1 MKKFEEYDRI
11 NKINKIWHISIPHH
25 GNYARGVKMYYYLKG
40 ELAYREGNICVID
53 CCGVGYK
60 LTVSMITADAML
72 SKLGKEVKLF
82 THLTVREDGIEL
94 FGFGSCEE
102 RECFH
107 KLIAVSGIGPK
118 VALSILSTH
127 TPDKLA
133 FAIASEDV
141 ALIAKTPGIG
151 KKTASRIILELKDKL
166 TVDSN
171 TSDFSS
177 DSVSAQIL
185 STKNTNISEAIEA
198 LMVLGY
204 DKATITAA
212 LKGTDPKLDAA
223 SIIKAAL
230 KKLSR

>member
-1 MKKFEEYDRI
+1 
-11 NKINKIWHISIPHH
+11 
-25 GNYARGVKMYYYLKG
+25 MYYYLKG

-53 CCGVGYK
+53 CGGVGYK

-72 SKLGKEVKLF
+72 TKLGKQVQLY
-82 THLTVREDGIEL
+82 THLAVREDGIEL

-102 RECFH
+102 RECFN
-107 KLIAVSGIGPK
+107 KLISVSGIGPK

-166 TVDSN
+166 TVD
-171 TSDFSS
+171 TKELLSDYSI
-177 DSVSAQIL
+177 SAPIL
-185 STKNTNISEAIEA
+185 SSKNTNLSEAMEA

-212 LKGTDPKLDAA
+212 LKGIDPAMDSA

>member
-1 MKKFEEYDRI
+1 
-11 NKINKIWHISIPHH
+11 
-25 GNYARGVKMYYYLKG
+25 MYYYLKG

-53 CCGVGYK
+53 CGGVGYK

-72 SKLGKEVKLF
+72 SKLGKQVKLY
-82 THLTVREDGIEL
+82 THLAVREDGIEL

-107 KLIAVSGIGPK
+107 KLIGVSGIGPK
-118 VALSILSTH
+118 VALNILSTH

-151 KKTASRIILELKDKL
+151 KKTASRIILELRDKL
-166 TVDSN
+166 TIEASDDTFVGSG
-171 TSDFSS
+171 TS
-177 DSVSAQIL
+177 APIL
-185 STKNTNISEAIEA
+185 SPKNTNLSEAMEA

-204 DKATITAA
+204 DKATITGA
-212 LKGTDPKLDAA
+212 LKGIDPSMDAA
-223 SIIKAAL
+223 NIIKAAL

>member
-1 MKKFEEYDRI
+1 
-11 NKINKIWHISIPHH
+11 
-25 GNYARGVKMYYYLKG
+25 MYYYLKG
-40 ELAYREGNICVID
+40 ELAYREGNVCVID
-53 CCGVGYK
+53 CGGVGYK

-72 SKLGKEVKLF
+72 SKLGKQVKLY
-82 THLTVREDGIEL
+82 THLAVREDGIEL

-107 KLIAVSGIGPK
+107 KLIGVSGIGPK

-166 TVDSN
+166 TVEAS
-171 TSDFSS
+171 SDDAFVGSS
-177 DSVSAQIL
+177 DSAPIL
-185 STKNTNISEAIEA
+185 SSKNTNLSEAMEA

-204 DKATITAA
+204 DKVTITGA
-212 LKGTDPKLDAA
+212 LKGIDPSMDAA

>member
-1 MKKFEEYDRI
+1 
-11 NKINKIWHISIPHH
+11 
-25 GNYARGVKMYYYLKG
+25 MYYYLKG

-53 CCGVGYK
+53 CGGVGYK

-72 SKLGKEVKLF
+72 SKLGKQVKLY
-82 THLTVREDGIEL
+82 THLAVREDGTEL

-107 KLIAVSGIGPK
+107 KLIGVSGIGPK

-151 KKTASRIILELKDKL
+151 KKTASRIILELRDKL
-166 TVDSN
+166 TIEASDDTFVGCS
-171 TSDFSS
+171 TS
-177 DSVSAQIL
+177 APIL
-185 STKNTNISEAIEA
+185 GPKNTNLSEAMEA

-204 DKATITAA
+204 DKATITGA
-212 LKGTDPKLDAA
+212 LKGIDPSMDAA
-223 SIIKAAL
+223 NIIKAAL

>member
-1 MKKFEEYDRI
+1 MNFSIFSVKTGL
-11 NKINKIWHISIPHH
+11 KIH
-25 GNYARGVKMYYYLKG
+25 ARGEIMYYYLKG
-40 ELAYREGNICVID
+40 ELAHREGNICVID
-53 CCGVGYK
+53 CGGVGYK
-60 LTVSMITADAML
+60 LTVSMITAEAL
-72 SKLGKEVKLF
+72 ISKLGKQVQLY
-82 THLTVREDGIEL
+82 THLAVREDGIEL

-102 RECFH
+102 RECFN
-107 KLIAVSGIGPK
+107 KLICVSGIGPK

-166 TVDSN
+166 TVDAKEMY
-171 TSDFSS
+171 SDIG
-177 DSVSAQIL
+177 VSAQIL
-185 STKNTNISEAIEA
+185 GSKNANLSEAMEA

-212 LKGTDPKLDAA
+212 LKGVDASMDAA
-223 SIIKAAL
+223 DIIKAAL

>member
-1 MKKFEEYDRI
+1 MFYY
-11 NKINKIWHISIPHH
+11 IS
-25 GNYARGVKMYYYLKG
+25 G
-40 ELAYREGNICVID
+40 ELAYKDLNTCVID
-53 CCGVGYK
+53 CGGVGYK

-72 SKLGKEVKLF
+72 SKLGKQVKLY
-82 THLTVREDGIEL
+82 THLAVREDGIEL

-107 KLIAVSGIGPK
+107 KLIGVSGIGPK

-166 TVDSN
+166 TVEA
-171 TSDFSS
+171 SS
-177 DSVSAQIL
+177 DDAFVGSSASAPIL
-185 STKNTNISEAIEA
+185 SSKNTNLSEAMEA

-204 DKATITAA
+204 DKATITGA
-212 LKGTDPKLDAA
+212 LKGIDPSMDAA

>member
-1 MKKFEEYDRI
+1 MFEF
-11 NKINKIWHISIPHH
+11 
-25 GNYARGVKMYYYLKG
+25 YAQGEKMYYYLKG

-53 CCGVGYK
+53 CGGVGYK

-72 SKLGKEVKLF
+72 SKLGKQVKLY
-82 THLTVREDGIEL
+82 THLAVREDGIEL

-107 KLIAVSGIGPK
+107 KLIGVSGIGPK
-118 VALSILSTH
+118 VALSILSIH

-151 KKTASRIILELKDKL
+151 KKTASRIILELRDKL
-166 TVDSN
+166 TIEASDDTFVGSG
-171 TSDFSS
+171 TS
-177 DSVSAQIL
+177 APIL
-185 STKNTNISEAIEA
+185 SPKNTNLSEAMEA

-204 DKATITAA
+204 DKATITGA
-212 LKGTDPKLDAA
+212 LKGIDPSMDAA
-223 SIIKAAL
+223 NIIKAAL

>member
-1 MKKFEEYDRI
+1 
-11 NKINKIWHISIPHH
+11 
-25 GNYARGVKMYYYLKG
+25 MYYYLKG

-53 CCGVGYK
+53 CGGVGYK
-60 LTVSMITADAML
+60 LTISMITADAML
-72 SKLGKEVKLF
+72 SKLGKQVKLY
-82 THLTVREDGIEL
+82 THLAVREDGIEL

-107 KLIAVSGIGPK
+107 KLIGVSGIGPK

-151 KKTASRIILELKDKL
+151 KKTASRIILELRDKL
-166 TVDSN
+166 TIEASDDTFVGSG
-171 TSDFSS
+171 TS
-177 DSVSAQIL
+177 APIL
-185 STKNTNISEAIEA
+185 SPKNTNLSEAMEA

-204 DKATITAA
+204 DKATITGA
-212 LKGTDPKLDAA
+212 LKGIDPSMDAA
-223 SIIKAAL
+223 NIIKAAL

>member
-1 MKKFEEYDRI
+1 
-11 NKINKIWHISIPHH
+11 
-25 GNYARGVKMYYYLKG
+25 MYYYLKG
-40 ELAYREGNICVID
+40 ELEYREGNICVID
-53 CCGVGYK
+53 CGGVGYK
-60 LTVSMITADAML
+60 LTVSMNTANAML
-72 SKLGKEVKLF
+72 SKIGKQVKLY
-82 THLTVREDGIEL
+82 THLAVREDGIEL

-107 KLIAVSGIGPK
+107 KLIGVSGIGPK

-127 TPDKLA
+127 TPDRLA

-166 TVDSN
+166 TMETSEDTYSN
-171 TSDFSS
+171 QSISAPVLSS
-177 DSVSAQIL
+177 
-185 STKNTNISEAIEA
+185 KNTNLSEAMEA

-204 DKATITAA
+204 DKATISGA
-212 LKGTDPKLDAA
+212 LKGIDPSMDPAM
-223 SIIKAAL
+223 IIKTAL

>member
-1 MKKFEEYDRI
+1 
-11 NKINKIWHISIPHH
+11 
-25 GNYARGVKMYYYLKG
+25 MYYYLKG

-53 CCGVGYK
+53 CGGVGYK

-72 SKLGKEVKLF
+72 SKLGKQVKLY
-82 THLTVREDGIEL
+82 THLAVREDGIEL

-107 KLIAVSGIGPK
+107 KLIGVSGIGPK

-151 KKTASRIILELKDKL
+151 KKTASRIILELRDKL
-166 TVDSN
+166 TIEASDDAFVGSG
-171 TSDFSS
+171 TS
-177 DSVSAQIL
+177 APIL
-185 STKNTNISEAIEA
+185 SPKNTNLSEAMEA

-204 DKATITAA
+204 DKATITGA
-212 LKGTDPKLDAA
+212 LKGIDPSMDAA
-223 SIIKAAL
+223 NIIKAAL

>member
-1 MKKFEEYDRI
+1 
-11 NKINKIWHISIPHH
+11 
-25 GNYARGVKMYYYLKG
+25 MYYYLKG
-40 ELAYREGNICVID
+40 ELAYREGNTCVID
-53 CCGVGYK
+53 CGGVGYK
-60 LTVSMITADAML
+60 LTVSMITANAML
-72 SKLGKEVKLF
+72 TKLGKQVQLY
-82 THLTVREDGIEL
+82 THLAVREDGIEL

-102 RECFH
+102 RECFN
-107 KLIAVSGIGPK
+107 KLISVSGIGPK

-166 TVDSN
+166 TVDAREILN
-171 TSDFSS
+171 DY
-177 DSVSAQIL
+177 SVSAPIL
-185 STKNTNISEAIEA
+185 SSKSTNLSEAMEA

-212 LKGTDPKLDAA
+212 LKGIDPTMDSA